1 MDRGAFTMRI
11 YFNPYTGEISY
22 GKVPPHWTTCAY
34 LGDKKFTEE
43 AFSAYCPKHEK
54 YEVYFVPT
62 WNHSTYIK
70 YSDMRRLSW
79 VNKWGCSTA
88 SILLDF
94 IYLTFPETNNW
105 RIFRNE
111 IEYVDSVE
119 KMVENYGEKFVES
132 VITAVKVLKK
142 LKYAKWHTARRKI
155 LNSIRSGSLEEFSAV
170 VNQIA
175 LRYLTDD

>member
-1 MDRGAFTMRI
+1 MDRGEDFLKKI

-22 GKVPPHWTTCAY
+22 GKVPPHWTTCVS
-34 LGDKKFTEE
+34 LEDKKFTEE
-43 AFSAYCPKHEK
+43 AFSAYCPKHGK
-54 YEVYFVPT
+54 YEVYLVPT
-62 WNHSTYIK
+62 WSRSTYVK

-111 IEYVDSVE
+111 IEYVDAVE
-119 KMVENYGEKFVES
+119 KMVKNGEKFVES
-132 VITAVKVLKK
+132 VITAVQVLKK
-142 LKYAKWHTARRKI
+142 LTYNKRYTARRKI
-155 LNSIRSGSLEEFSAV
+155 LNSIRSGSLEKFSAA

>member
-1 MDRGAFTMRI
+1 MRI

-22 GKVPPHWTTCAY
+22 GKVPPHWTTYEY
-34 LGDKKFTEE
+34 LGDKKFTEK
-43 AFSAYCPKHEK
+43 AFSAYCPKHGK
-54 YEVYFVPT
+54 HEVYLVPT
-62 WNHSTYIK
+62 WSHSTYVK

-111 IEYVDSVE
+111 IEYVDAVE

-132 VITAVKVLKK
+132 VITAVQVLKK
-142 LKYAKWHTARRKI
+142 LTYDKRYTARRKI
-155 LNSIRSGSLEEFSAV
+155 LNSIRSGSLEKFSAA

>member
-11 YFNPYTGEISY
+11 YFNPNTGKISY
-22 GKVPPHWTTCAY
+22 GKVPPHWPVYEY
-34 LGDKKFTEE
+34 LGEKKFTEE
-43 AFSAYCPKHEK
+43 AFSVYCPKHGK
-54 YEVYFVPT
+54 YEAYFVPT
-62 WNHSTYIK
+62 WSSSTYIR

-94 IYLTFPETNNW
+94 IYLTFPKSNNW

-119 KMVENYGEKFVES
+119 TMVENYGEKFVES
-132 VITAVKVLKK
+132 VITAVQVLKK
-142 LKYAKWHTARRKI
+142 LTYDKRYTATRKI